1 MEEKSR
7 YTVLAVKP
15 SEVID
20 CDFSAG
26 LKHNETSGFVILKCS
41 LRVICGMRSSSC

>member
-7 YTVLAVKP
+7 YTILAVKP
-15 SEVID
+15 SEVFE

-26 LKHNETSGFVILKCS
+26 LKRNDILAFVILKRS
-41 LRVICGMRSSSC
+41 LHVISDMRLS

>member
-1 MEEKSR
+1 MEERSR
-7 YTVLAVKP
+7 YTILAVKP

-26 LKHNETSGFVILKCS
+26 LKHDEIIAFVVLKRS
-41 LRVICGMRSSSC
+41 LRVICDMRSS